1 MAPRRTT
8 SRFDKVVANIKSDEE
23 ASLALALICA
33 ALARVAGEAPLSE
46 LDEMIAATADAARPG
61 AGFFAELIT
70 QMRREPG
77 FGEWLADRLGDQHI
91 EKLIRKFDKE
101 KLTEKL
107 TNDLRFKE
115 LVEKARDK
123 VLEKGKKSVT
133 DAVGGGKQAAPE
145 GPSAERGKAATLPG
159 VTKDADA
166 TTKVKVSAPDG
177 SSVEVEASGK
187 KGGGGETPETPTTP
201 AEKGPPTI
209 YGEENEN
216 AEYLYAIALDRIEC
230 IEVTNYKAAAILS
243 FGIAAATEVDDE
255 IAFVSKGVARFKGG
269 ARVPILVPSEGVHD
283 DVSDG
288 DVLSDRPE
296 AIKPSNDNEMRL
308 SRNETF
314 LVNRYAFRGNLT
326 LGQPPISIDM
336 APFDLD
342 DFLHANIQFSLF
354 EDDSDVKKAIEEILK
369 LLQQVTA
376 LGKTLFAAAGGVGPA
391 ITTALTMV
399 DGQKVFIRLNSL
411 VQSLISSS
419 DSIAAHDYIINA
431 PQIAAAFRTAGNI
444 KKYPAAAE
452 PPSYEYVTDRA
463 EQIAVLNGD
472 GARYRAILRYERH
485 KTN

>member
-8 SRFDKVVANIKSDEE
+8 SRFDKVVADIRSDEE

-33 ALARVAGEAPLSE
+33 ALARVAGEAPLNE

-61 AGFFAELIT
+61 AGFFAELMT

-77 FGEWLADRLGDQHI
+77 FGEWLADRLGDEQI
-91 EKLIRKFDKE
+91 GKLIRKFDKE
-101 KLTEKL
+101 KLAEKL
-107 TNDLRFKE
+107 TNDRRFKE
-115 LVEKARDK
+115 LVDKARDK
-123 VLEKGKKSVT
+123 VFEKGKEAAADVAGS
-133 DAVGGGKQAAPE
+133 GKQVAPE
-145 GPSAERGKAATLPG
+145 GPSAE
-159 VTKDADA
+159 KDADA
-166 TTKVKVSAPDG
+166 DTKTKVKVSAPDG
-177 SSVEVEASGK
+177 SSVEVEAGGK
-187 KGGGGETPETPTTP
+187 KGGGAETPETPTAP
-201 AEKGPPTI
+201 AEKGPPTV

-230 IEVTNYKAAAILS
+230 IEVTNYKLATIFS
-243 FGIAAATEVDDE
+243 FGIAGATEVDDE

-296 AIKPSNDNEMRL
+296 ALKPSNDNEMRL

-314 LVNRYAFRGNLT
+314 LVNRYAFRGNPI
-326 LGQPPISIDM
+326 LGQPPLNIDM
-336 APFDLD
+336 ATFDLD
-342 DFLHANIQFSLF
+342 DFLHANFQFALF
-354 EDDSDVKKAIEEILK
+354 EDDSDVKKAIDEILK

-376 LGKTLFAAAGGVGPA
+376 LGKTLFAAAGGAGPA

-399 DGQKVFIRLNSL
+399 DGQQVFVRLNSL

-419 DSIAAHDYIINA
+419 DSIAAHDFIINA
-431 PQIAAAFRTAGNI
+431 PQIAAAFQTAGNI
-444 KKYPAAAE
+444 KKYPPAAE

-463 EQIAVLNGD
+463 EQIAELNGD